1 MKLEKL
7 SSKLVYSS
15 DNFTKKIVFDED
27 EKVLNFILNFKPGQ
41 GVGNHQ
47 HDDSNLVIHVLCGKG
62 EMTINDSPTDV
73 VKDDIIY
80 CTGDEFFSMKNIGDE
95 NLSLFVIIAPNK
107 NPDFAKEI

>member
-1 MKLEKL
+1 
-7 SSKLVYSS
+7 
-15 DNFTKKIVFDED
+15 
-27 EKVLNFILNFKPGQ
+27 
-41 GVGNHQ
+41 
-47 HDDSNLVIHVLCGKG
+47 
-62 EMTINDSPTDV
+62 MTINDSPTDV